1 MRVLP
6 LCRYNLDEDGLRC
19 IPYCS
24 RPCEHGS
31 LCLESEQCFGCDPGW
46 QGQYCH
52 EPACQIQIETCV
64 IFSSSPL
71 WVSFCVRASSRLA
84 CSHNVLFT
92 RSSSHH
98 LRLGGSR
105 KDDYGMWVTKM
116 GCYHTGECHGVD
128 SCINCPHGWAGP
140 KCEEV
145 RCLLLPCPA
154 ACSLLLP
161 FAALRLSSS
170 LLSMHIDDHR
180 FKLISPPRFCP
191 ERTLLITLPVLP
203 LTVLS
208 AYVVACCLDQVPGGL
223 AILIIGLVAGLGNL
237 YIYPP
242 LKRTP
247 MCIFSSWV

>member
-1 MRVLP
+1 
-6 LCRYNLDEDGLRC
+6 
-19 IPYCS
+19 
-24 RPCEHGS
+24 
-31 LCLESEQCFGCDPGW
+31 
-46 QGQYCH
+46 
-52 EPACQIQIETCV
+52 
-64 IFSSSPL
+64 
-71 WVSFCVRASSRLA
+71 
-84 CSHNVLFT
+84 
-92 RSSSHH
+92 
-98 LRLGGSR
+98 
-105 KDDYGMWVTKM
+105 MWVTKM

-154 ACSLLLP
+154 VCSLLLP

-170 LLSMHIDDHR
+170 PIRIHIDDHR

-191 ERTLLITLPVLP
+191 ERTLLITVPVLP

-242 LKRTP
+242 AHSYVHFLKLGLETTLTLPRQASENARLGNDAACCYGWIGLILPTLG
-247 MCIFSSWV
+247 MVWTQRHWVPLQVCAQHMALCCSLRFRKGTFHQDTLEQKCTMK

>member
-1 MRVLP
+1 MRTGCAASP
-6 LCRYNLDEDGLRC
+6 TARAHASTAASASSPSSASDATRDGRGSTVTSQ
-19 IPYCS
+19 PARS
-24 RPCEHGS
+24 RS
-31 LCLESEQCFGCDPGW
+31 RR
-46 QGQYCH
+46 
-52 EPACQIQIETCV
+52 A
-64 IFSSSPL
+64 FSSLRHL
-71 WVSFCVRASSRLA
+71 WAFLFAVGASSRLA
-84 CSHNVLFT
+84 CSHKFSFT
-92 RSSSHH
+92 RSSSHY
-98 LRLGGSR
+98 LWLGGSR

-154 ACSLLLP
+154 VCSLLLP

-180 FKLISPPRFCP
+180 FKLSSRPRFCP